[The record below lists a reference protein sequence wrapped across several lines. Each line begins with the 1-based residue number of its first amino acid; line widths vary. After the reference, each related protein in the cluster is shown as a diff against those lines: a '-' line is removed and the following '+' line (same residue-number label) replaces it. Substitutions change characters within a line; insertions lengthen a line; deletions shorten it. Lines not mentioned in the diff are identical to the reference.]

1 MALAEALP
9 DEAWRAWNPG
19 LDNDHLS
26 LQEVYDSLPGADPEC
41 IHFLVRLL
49 ENPASPVALPGAASL
64 KRHDCIQIALGR
76 GLLGQDESFVIG
88 YTMGT
93 SKDIWDAQVWAFKK
107 IARHLYP
114 GIYRMS
120 DGDLL
125 AFDLG
130 FGVGVMSRVR
140 RIYDFPLEDHM
151 AENLGALRHRIGI
164 RKERLRAIYRHEQIL
179 LPHSVERRR
188 LPVSPGERLPD
199 EPVVT
204 D

>member
-1 MALAEALP
+1 M
-9 DEAWRAWNPG
+9 
-19 LDNDHLS
+19 
-26 LQEVYDSLPGADPEC
+26 YDSLPGADPEC

-64 KRHDCIQIALGR
+64 KRHDCIHIALGR
-76 GLLGQDESFVIG
+76 GLLGQDEAFVIG

-120 DGDLL
+120 DDDLL
-125 AFDLG
+125 AFGFG
-130 FGVGVMSRVR
+130 FGVGVRSRVR
-140 RIYDFPLEDHM
+140 RIYDFPFEDHM
-151 AENLGALRHRIGI
+151 AENLGELRHRIGI

-179 LPHSVERRR
+179 LPHTVESRR
-188 LPVSPGERLPD
+188 LPVRPGERLPD

>member
-1 MALAEALP
+1 M
-9 DEAWRAWNPG
+9 
-19 LDNDHLS
+19 
-26 LQEVYDSLPGADPEC
+26 
-41 IHFLVRLL
+41 
-49 ENPASPVALPGAASL
+49 
-64 KRHDCIQIALGR
+64 
-76 GLLGQDESFVIG
+76 
-88 YTMGT
+88 
-93 SKDIWDAQVWAFKK
+93 WAFKK

-179 LPHSVERRR
+179 LPHSVESRR